1 MSLILN
7 SHLFLYITKKK
18 KKIQRNKFFT
28 LKKMFKMNK
37 KTVIV
42 QINLFNL

>member
-7 SHLFLYITKKK
+7 SHLFLYITKK